1 MKILKLLL
9 ISILFLTVG
18 ACLKSDVCE
27 CSTYDSNDEL
37 LYLISV
43 PSEDNSDCN
52 SREEFVTDNG
62 DTNTTICE
70 IVRR

>member
-1 MKILKLLL
+1 MKILKLTLSLVLL
-9 ISILFLTVG
+9 ISLVG
-18 ACLKSDVCE
+18 CLKSDVCE

-43 PSEDNSDCN
+43 PSEDSSDCN
-52 SREEFVTDNG
+52 SREEFVTDSG